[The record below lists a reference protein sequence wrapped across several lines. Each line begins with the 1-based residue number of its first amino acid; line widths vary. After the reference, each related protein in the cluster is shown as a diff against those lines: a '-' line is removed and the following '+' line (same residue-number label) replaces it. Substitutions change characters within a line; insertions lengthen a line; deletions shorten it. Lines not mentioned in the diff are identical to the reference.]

1 MGIISLESYITNE
14 YVLRF
19 FSIYSW
25 QINDYNLN
33 PGNWTFY
40 IVGSIIC
47 IAISYVVNKYSK
59 IITQRIH

>member
-1 MGIISLESYITNE
+1 MSNE
-14 YVLRF
+14 YVLRI
-19 FSIYSW
+19 FSRYSW

-59 IITQRIH
+59 IITQIIY

>member
-1 MGIISLESYITNE
+1 MLNDTCAIISDAL
-14 YVLRF
+14 
-19 FSIYSW
+19 
-25 QINDYNLN
+25 DKYNLN

-59 IITQRIH
+59 IITQIIY